1 MSQDGLG
8 FRDRIFFS
16 SFPLQTLT
24 YIFHPFSPV
33 SDLKEEDANSD
44 AESDSASALSGSK
57 KSALIGGTHSGQ
69 IISLVKEAC
78 RKAFQ
83 AQPQRLM
90 CSMYSC
96 NIQATAQVLGKSV

>member
-1 MSQDGLG
+1 MNINNILISIVKYRL
-8 FRDRIFFS
+8 ILNIIS
-16 SFPLQTLT
+16 VT
-24 YIFHPFSPV
+24 
-33 SDLKEEDANSD
+33 DLKEEDINSD
-44 AESDSASALSGSK
+44 TESDSASAISGSK

-78 RKAFQ
+78 RRAFQ

-96 NIQATAQVLGKSV
+96 NIQATANVLGEKAFKM

>member
-1 MSQDGLG
+1 MIS
-8 FRDRIFFS
+8 
-16 SFPLQTLT
+16 
-24 YIFHPFSPV
+24 V
-33 SDLKEEDANSD
+33 SDLKEEEVNSD
-44 AESDSASALSGSK
+44 TESDSASAISGSK

-78 RKAFQ
+78 RRAFQ

-96 NIQATAQVLGKSV
+96 NIQATANVLGEKAFKI